1 LGEATTVLGK
11 NRETQSVPPARPT
24 TESPVAG
31 SSTIGQGM
39 TVDGNC
45 ETDGFLRIEGK
56 VLGNTTANGLEVT
69 ESGTVEGDVVSS
81 PTAKKAVVVIAG
93 RVTGT
98 VRASLVEV
106 RQGGIVLGGLEAEE
120 ATVHG
125 RVEGGIDIVRR
136 LAITKNAVIDGEVRT
151 ERLMME
157 EGGRV
162 NGTIRMGRQSASETT
177 PKKGTA
183 PETKTSGSPDAKKAD
198 AGGSGGDGEP
208 AAA

>member
-1 LGEATTVLGK
+1 
-11 NRETQSVPPARPT
+11 
-24 TESPVAG
+24 
-31 SSTIGQGM
+31 M

-45 ETDGFLRIEGK
+45 RTDGFLRIEGK
-56 VLGNTTANGLEVT
+56 VVGNTVANGLEVT
-69 ESGTVEGDVVSS
+69 ESGSVEGDVVSS
-81 PTAKKAVVVIAG
+81 PSAKKAVVVISG

-106 RQGGIVLGGLEAEE
+106 RAGGVVLGGLEAEE

-125 RVEGGIDIVRR
+125 RVEGSVEIERR
-136 LAITKNAVIDGEVRT
+136 LAITRSAVIDGEVRT

-162 NGTIRMGRQSASETT
+162 NGTILMGRQAAAGSE
-177 PKKGTA
+177 
-183 PETKTSGSPDAKKAD
+183 GSPRGKAGKAGAPDTADGRGAK
-198 AGGSGGDGEP
+198 GSAEDGKSTDDDGSS